1 MIREKLIAK
10 NIGLDKKF
18 RLRGEDVSRVE
29 AFSDAVFGFAVTL
42 VVVSLEV
49 PGSFSQLQQTML
61 SGLLSFAICFAVLA
75 GVWLEH
81 YRYFRSYGL
90 EDPLTILL
98 NMILLFV
105 VLFYIYP
112 LKFLFNLLTGAIFP
126 GAQSGETIQHQQW
139 PALMMIYSAG
149 FIAVYTVFLL
159 LFIHA
164 YCKRKELD
172 LNEVEMNMT
181 IERILSALVLICIG
195 LASILI
201 AALGGVAYVSWSGW
215 IYLLIIPAQAIGRR
229 VILRMISARQDNLA
243 SKPESE
249 ASTGSSHKV

>member
-1 MIREKLIAK
+1 MIRKKLIAK
-10 NIGLDKKF
+10 HVGHDKKF

-29 AFSDAVFGFAVTL
+29 AFSDAVFGFAITL

-90 EDPLTILL
+90 NDAGTILL

-126 GAQSGETIQHQQW
+126 GAQIGESIQNQQW
-139 PALMMIYSAG
+139 PALMMIYGAG
-149 FIAVYTVFLL
+149 FVAIYTVFLL
-159 LFIHA
+159 LFMHA
-164 YCKRKELD
+164 YRKRKELD
-172 LNEVEMNMT
+172 LNEVEMSIT
-181 IERILSALVLICIG
+181 LERILSTLLLIGIG

-215 IYLLIIPAQAIGRR
+215 IYLLIIPVQILVRR
-229 VILRMISARQDNLA
+229 VLQSMIGARQDKLA
-243 SKPESE
+243 AKPESE
-249 ASTGSSHKV
+249 ASTGSPERV